1 MPTGPRPLN
10 AGESV
15 APARLPAD
23 PKELAR
29 AIVGDAR
36 ARGGLFVFADLDR
49 ALWVEARDGRAA
61 GLPLLVRGALMA
73 LASTPATGV
82 VITSS
87 HDAFD
92 LEIRV
97 NVPGLIYAGS
107 GGREVRGPAM
117 ALGRPAIDGDA
128 GSGAGALWIL
138 ERWECDGRP
147 RPAVLYLG
155 HDETDEDAYAALRG
169 HGHAV
174 HVGPL
179 AITSAASC
187 WIPDQAAAFEL
198 LAQIAFAW
206 SIRASRRSPCEE
218 R

>member
-1 MPTGPRPLN
+1 VNP
-10 AGESV
+10 GESV
-15 APARLPAD
+15 VPARLPAD

-49 ALWVEARDGRAA
+49 ALWVGARDGRSA

-73 LASTPATGV
+73 LATTPATGV
-82 VITSS
+82 VITSA
-87 HDAFD
+87 HGAFE
-92 LEIRV
+92 LETRV

-107 GGREVRGPAM
+107 GGREIRGPAM
-117 ALGRPAIDGDA
+117 ALGRPELDGDR
-128 GSGAGALWIL
+128 GAGALWIL
-138 ERWECDGRP
+138 GRWECDGRP
-147 RPAVLYLG
+147 RPAVVYLG
-155 HDETDEDAYAALRG
+155 HDETDEDAYVALRG

-174 HVGPL
+174 HVGPP
-179 AITSAASC
+179 AGESAASC
-187 WIPDQAAAFEL
+187 WIHDQAAAFEL

>member
-1 MPTGPRPLN
+1 MNP
-10 AGESV
+10 GESV
-15 APARLPAD
+15 VSSRLPAD

-49 ALWVEARDGRAA
+49 ALWVSARDGRAA

-73 LASTPATGV
+73 LASTPATGI
-82 VITSS
+82 VITSA
-87 HDAFD
+87 HDAFE
-92 LEIRV
+92 LEVRV

-117 ALGRPAIDGDA
+117 VLDRPELDGD
-128 GSGAGALWIL
+128 GGAGPLWIL
-138 ERWECDGRP
+138 ERWECDGRR
-147 RPAVLYLG
+147 RPAVVYLG
-155 HDETDEDAYAALRG
+155 HDETDEGAYAALRG

-179 AITSAASC
+179 SGESAASC
-187 WIPDQAAAFEL
+187 WIHDQGAAFEL